1 MLLEEFDADKY
12 ERCLREEGRKE
23 GREEGRKE
31 GREEGRKEGREE
43 GLEEGEDRM
52 ASLIEKLL
60 ELNRMEDLKRIA
72 TDVDY
77 RERLLR
83 EFGI

>member
-12 ERCLREEGRKE
+12 ERCI
-23 GREEGRKE
+23 
-31 GREEGRKEGREE
+31 REE
-43 GLEEGEDRM
+43 GLEEGEERM
-52 ASLIEKLL
+52 ASLMKKLL

-72 TDVDY
+72 TDVDF
-77 RERLLR
+77 RERLLQ